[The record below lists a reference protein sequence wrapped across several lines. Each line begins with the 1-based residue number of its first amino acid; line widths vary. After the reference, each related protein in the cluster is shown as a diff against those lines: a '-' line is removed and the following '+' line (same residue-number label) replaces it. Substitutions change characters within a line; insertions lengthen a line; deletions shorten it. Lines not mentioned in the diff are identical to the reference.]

1 MNVELKSYYDE
12 VYLKQIDNEE
22 GLFIDPDSDFIDYVN
37 DNFKDQ
43 DNLDALDLGYG
54 AGNYSLY
61 LLNKGYNVTSVD
73 FINSNIFNNKIPLK
87 LKDKCNIISQDL
99 NNYEY
104 KDKYNIIICRDVL
117 HYLLRDSVIKLL
129 KINCNNTLINGIN
142 YLTIFTDIKRIDK
155 NGNIKKIKGEAD
167 FKLAELLDL
176 IRDIYKNWEQ
186 YITVIDYCEKDKYD
200 KDRNYFTAKKLKI
213 ILKKIV

>member
-61 LLNKGYNVTSVD
+61 LLNKGYNVASVD